1 MPGSGTDEVL
11 RGFSRWLDERRPG
24 TTHSIVAHTVP
35 SVGYSG
41 ETILVEVARSG
52 IDTSSEHLAL
62 KLEPAGP
69 AIFPDYDFACQAHV
83 QNVVAS
89 HGIPAPAP
97 AVAENDRQWLGRP
110 FLVMPAVSGYIVS
123 EIPVGDA
130 WLTGGSA
137 ELARTA
143 QCSYMDTLAD
153 ITRLDWRSEGLAEV
167 VPVRDNGAEL
177 AHWRSYL
184 DWYGVGEVLVPALVE
199 ALDWCEA
206 NRPIAE
212 PDPSLLW
219 GDVRLGNLIFDDD
232 RSPVAV
238 IDWEMASIGSAEHDL
253 AWTLMHQTTQ
263 DQLFAKTVPGF
274 LGRDELVA
282 RYEQR
287 IARPVQ
293 DLEWYEVFAMTRSCA
308 LFARISHLNE
318 AAGLPVVLPIADNA
332 MLDILQRRIDDFSS
346 VSRSH

>member
-11 RGFSRWLDERRPG
+11 EGFSLWLDERRPG
-24 TTHSIVAHTVP
+24 TTHAIVDHSVP

-52 IDTSSEHLAL
+52 SETSREHLAL
-62 KLEPAGP
+62 KLEPTGP
-69 AIFPDYDFACQAHV
+69 ALFPDYDFALQARV
-83 QNVVAS
+83 QNVVSA

-97 AVAENDRQWLGRP
+97 AEAESNPQWLGRP

-123 EIPVGDA
+123 EMPMGDA

-137 ELARTA
+137 ELARVV
-143 QCSYMDTLAD
+143 QRSYMGTLAD
-153 ITRLDWRSEGLAEV
+153 INRLDWRSEDLAAV
-167 VPVRDNGAEL
+167 VPDRDNGAEL

-184 DWYGVGEVLVPALVE
+184 EWYGGGEVLVPALVE

-206 NRPIAE
+206 NRPGTE

-219 GDVRLGNLIFDDD
+219 GDVRLGNVIFDDD

-238 IDWEMASIGSAEHDL
+238 IDWEMATIGSAEHDL
-253 AWTLMHQTTQ
+253 AWTLMHQDTQ
-263 DQLFAKTVPGF
+263 DHLFRQTVPGF
-274 LGRDELVA
+274 LDRDELVA
-282 RYEQR
+282 NYQQR
-287 IARPVQ
+287 IGRPVQ

-308 LFARISHLNE
+308 LFARISHLKE
-318 AAGLPVVLPIADNA
+318 SAGLPVLMPIADNV
-332 MLDILQRRIDDFSS
+332 MLDLLAKRIEDFPSAPSS
-346 VSRSH
+346 H